1 MVRQR
6 AGITKV
12 GCLMFL
18 LFFAGVVYVSIPIGK
33 AYFRY
38 LNYKDA
44 MKQELRFRSGQ
55 PDDRIK
61 RDLQA
66 TADSLGLPEA
76 ADSLKITRKD
86 GQITVEADYEEI
98 IKFPYYQKVL
108 RFQPRVTD
116 TY

>member
-12 GCLMFL
+12 GCLTFVAV
-18 LFFAGVVYVSIPIGK
+18 FVAAVYVAIPFGE

-61 RDLQA
+61 RDLQTA
-66 TADSLGLPEA
+66 ADSLGLPDG
-76 ADSLKITRKD
+76 ADSLRITRKD
-86 GQITVEADYEEI
+86 GQITVEAEYEEVI
-98 IKFPYYQKVL
+98 RFYRFQKVL
-108 RFQPRVTD
+108 RFQPRATD